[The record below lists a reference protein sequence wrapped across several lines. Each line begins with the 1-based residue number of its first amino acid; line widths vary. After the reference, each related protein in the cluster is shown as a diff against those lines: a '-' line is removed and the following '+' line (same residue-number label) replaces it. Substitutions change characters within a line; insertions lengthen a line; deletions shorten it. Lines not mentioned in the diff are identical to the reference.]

1 MEYASKGVA
10 GAGLG
15 TGIAGLSLGVLNA
28 MGGLASLG
36 GGLGIAPRAEMP
48 QFVTKD
54 ELAMA
59 QQLSAKDSEIAI
71 LKADNDTDRK
81 LVDVYAKLESR
92 DKEIWQVI
100 ADVKER
106 MCNERA
112 AQGIVNAQVGANIA
126 VNQNNIQ
133 ALQTLVGSITKT
145 IIPIDSV
152 CPEPMPAKNSWTAP
166 TATAA
171 TPST

>member
-28 MGGLASLG
+28 MGGLAGL
-36 GGLGIAPRAEMP
+36 GGLGLGQREMP

-54 ELAMA
+54 EFNMA

-71 LKADNDTDRK
+71 LKADNDTDKK

-100 ADVKER
+100 ANVKEQ
-106 MCNERA
+106 MCNDRA
-112 AQGIVNAQVGANIA
+112 NQGVINAQVAANIA
-126 VNQNNIQ
+126 VNQNNIL
-133 ALQTLVGSITKT
+133 ALQTTLGNLTKT
-145 IIPIDSV
+145 IIPIGNV
-152 CPEPMPAKNSWTAP
+152 CPEPMPAKNSWVAP
-166 TATAA
+166 TAA
-171 TPST
+171 TTT

>member
-28 MGGLASLG
+28 MGGLAGL
-36 GGLGIAPRAEMP
+36 GGLGFGQREMP

-54 ELAMA
+54 ELNMA

-71 LKADNDTDRK
+71 LKADNDTDKK

-100 ADVKER
+100 ASVKEQ
-106 MCNERA
+106 MCNDRA
-112 AQGIVNAQVGANIA
+112 NQGIVNAQVAANIA
-126 VNQNNIQ
+126 VNQNNIL
-133 ALQTLVGSITKT
+133 ALQTTLGNLTKT
-145 IIPIDSV
+145 IIPIGNV
-152 CPEPMPAKNSWTAP
+152 CPEPMPAKNSWVAP
-166 TATAA
+166 TAAA
-171 TPST
+171 